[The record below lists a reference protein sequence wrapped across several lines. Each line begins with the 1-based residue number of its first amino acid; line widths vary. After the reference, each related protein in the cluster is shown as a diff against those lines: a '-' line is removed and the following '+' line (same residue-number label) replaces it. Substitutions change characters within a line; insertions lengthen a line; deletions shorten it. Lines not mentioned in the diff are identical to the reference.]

1 MTKDY
6 GTLSACLMAAL
17 ILVYVL
23 DALVF
28 IRFRTPAS
36 ADRKKAPRTV
46 IGAVLVQSLGYAAA
60 WNLRR
65 GLLDP
70 FRTHSLALAVG
81 LTVISV
87 GLALAGVALVAWAKK
102 TLGRQWGLAARVVK
116 GHELVTSGPFRF
128 VRHPLYLG
136 MGFLLLGAIA
146 GLSSTLGAGLALV
159 LYAAGTTTRIR
170 IEDKLLAETFGPKFE
185 AYRRRV
191 PAFFPRPFNR

>member
-6 GTLSACLMAAL
+6 GTLSTCLMAAL

-46 IGAVLVQSLGYAAA
+46 IGAVIIQSLAYSAA
-60 WNLRR
+60 WSFRR
-65 GLLDP
+65 GHLDP
-70 FRTHSLALAVG
+70 FRSRSLALAVV
-81 LTVISV
+81 LAMLSV
-87 GLALAGVALVAWAKK
+87 GLALAGVALTAWAKK

-116 GHELVTSGPFRF
+116 DHELVTSGPFRF

-159 LYAAGTTTRIR
+159 LYAAGTTIRVR
-170 IEDKLLAETFGPKFE
+170 IEDKHLAETFGPKFV
-185 AYRRRV
+185 AYRQRV